1 MKAKLLAA
9 TTFTVLLAACASG
22 GTGLTTTAA
31 EQQCGALVRYE
42 GLRLLQVE
50 GVENQGA
57 SAQVVKMRVEDAF
70 GRKFTASCA
79 VAGGTAKWAQPLPAN
94 VGRG

>member
-1 MKAKLLAA
+1 MTARLLSA
-9 TTFTVLLAACASG
+9 TTITVLLAACASG
-22 GTGLTTTAA
+22 GTGMTTAA
-31 EQQCGALVRYE
+31 EQQCGALARYE

-79 VAGGTAKWAQPLPAN
+79 VAGGAAKWAQPLPAN